1 MLNYSNYDFIKAL
14 HLIFMVSWFAGL
26 FYMVRLF
33 IYFREATDKPAPEK
47 EILQKQFVIMMQRL
61 WWIIT
66 TPAMVLT
73 VVFGVWML
81 ALNPTYLLH
90 APWMHLKLGFVAL
103 LLIYHFYSQRLLRNC
118 ETDALR
124 WSSGQLRIWNEVA
137 TLFLVSIVF
146 LVVLKGQLSWISGT
160 IGFFA
165 VGILLMLGIKL
176 YKKLRKTQV

>member
-1 MLNYSNYDFIKAL
+1 MVNANYDFIKAL

-33 IYFREATDKPAPEK
+33 IYFREAADKNPPEK
-47 EILQKQFVIMMQRL
+47 EILQQQFIVMMQRL

-73 VVFGVWML
+73 VVFGIWMI
-81 ALNPTYLLH
+81 ALNTNYLMK
-90 APWMHLKLGFVAL
+90 APWMHLKLSFVLL
-103 LLIYHFYSQRLLRNC
+103 LLIYHFYSQKLLRNC
-118 ETDALR
+118 ENRILA
-124 WSSGQLRIWNEVA
+124 WSSGQLRLWNEVA

-146 LVVLKGQLSWISGT
+146 IVVLKGQLGWISGT
-160 IGFFA
+160 IGFFG

>member
-1 MLNYSNYDFIKAL
+1 MVNTTYDFIKAL

-33 IYFREATDKPAPEK
+33 IYFREAADKTPTEK
-47 EILQKQFVIMMQRL
+47 DILQPQFVIMMQRL

-73 VVFGVWML
+73 VFFGIWML
-81 ALNPTYLLH
+81 ALNPSYLLK
-90 APWMHLKLGFVAL
+90 APWMHLKLGFVLL
-103 LLIYHFYSQRLLRNC
+103 LLIYHFYSQKLLRLS
-118 ETDALR
+118 EKGAME
-124 WSSGQLRIWNEVA
+124 WSSAKLRIWNEVA

-146 LVVLKGQLSWISGT
+146 IVVLKSQLSWISGT
-160 IGFFA
+160 VGFFA

>member
-1 MLNYSNYDFIKAL
+1 MLNSNYDFIKAL

-33 IYFREATDKPAPEK
+33 IYFREATDKAEPEK

-81 ALNPTYLLH
+81 ALNPTYLLQ
-90 APWMHLKLGFVAL
+90 APWMHLKLCFVLL

-118 ETDALR
+118 ENAALL
-124 WSSGQLRIWNEVA
+124 WSS
-137 TLFLVSIVF
+137 
-146 LVVLKGQLSWISGT
+146 
-160 IGFFA
+160 
-165 VGILLMLGIKL
+165 
-176 YKKLRKTQV
+176 

>member
-1 MLNYSNYDFIKAL
+1 MPNTNYDFIKAL

-33 IYFREATDKPAPEK
+33 IYFREAADKPSPEK

-73 VVFGVWML
+73 VVFGTWML
-81 ALNPTYLLH
+81 FLNSSYLLN
-90 APWMHLKLGFVAL
+90 APWMHLKLSFVLVL
-103 LLIYHFYSQRLLRNC
+103 LMYHFYSQKLLRNS
-118 ETDALR
+118 EAGQMN
-124 WSSGQLRIWNEVA
+124 WSSNQLRIWNEVA
-137 TLFLVSIVF
+137 TLLLVSIVF
-146 LVVLKGQLSWISGT
+146 IVVLKGQLSWLTGT
-160 IGFFA
+160 IGFFG

-176 YKKLRKTQV
+176 YKKLRKTQA

>member
-1 MLNYSNYDFIKAL
+1 MGNSSYDFIKAL

-33 IYFREATDKPAPEK
+33 IYYREAADKSTTEK
-47 EILQKQFVIMMQRL
+47 TILQAQFVVMMQRL

-81 ALNPTYLLH
+81 SLNPSYLLK
-90 APWMHLKLGFVAL
+90 ASWMHLKLGFVVL
-103 LLIYHFYSQRLLRNC
+103 LLVYHFYSQYLLRQS
-118 ETDALR
+118 EKGTLH

-146 LVVLKGQLSWISGT
+146 IVVLKDGLSWISGT
-160 IGFFA
+160 VGFFA
-165 VGILLMLGIKL
+165 VGILLMIGIKL
-176 YKKLRKTQV
+176 YKKLRKT